1 VVARAQ
7 QPPMPVIGLLS
18 GGAPD
23 SSLPLP
29 AFRQGLN
36 EAGYVEGRDVSIE
49 YRWAEGHY
57 DRLSA
62 LTANLLDRKVAA
74 IVAFGNVAARAAKA
88 ATTTIPVVFSSGS
101 DPVDI
106 GLVKSLN
113 RPGTNMT
120 GVSILNNELELK
132 RLELLVEVVPQA
144 TTIAFLVNPIARLP
158 P

>member
-1 VVARAQ
+1 
-7 QPPMPVIGLLS
+7 
-18 GGAPD
+18 
-23 SSLPLP
+23 
-29 AFRQGLN
+29 
-36 EAGYVEGRDVSIE
+36 
-49 YRWAEGHY
+49 
-57 DRLSA
+57 
-62 LTANLLDRKVAA
+62 LDRKVAA